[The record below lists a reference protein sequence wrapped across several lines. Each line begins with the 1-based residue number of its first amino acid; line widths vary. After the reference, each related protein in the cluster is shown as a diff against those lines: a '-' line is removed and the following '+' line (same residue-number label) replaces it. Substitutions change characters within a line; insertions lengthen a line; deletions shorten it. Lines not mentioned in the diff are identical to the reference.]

1 MLLLI
6 FFIFL
11 LILFRK
17 NISVFS
23 LLLSIQIISLTALL
37 LVNINVEVNSIKR
50 FANILYTLIMLTILM
65 YPWRKYNKIQEIY
78 CINEN
83 KVNKLSKSL
92 LIISALTFI
101 ILSITSTVVIL
112 FVEDINMFKYSE
124 GQSTE
129 FFYTQLPIDVRWYM
143 LASFIYV
150 LSYFLIPL
158 HFYYVI
164 KLNKKYAF
172 FCLLFSLNIIL
183 FGLTFFSRWTIIH
196 YILIFGVFLFL
207 FRDSVPKKY
216 LKLISSISLFFIML
230 FALWFINITINR
242 FNNNS
247 LYEANI
253 PLNSPIQNPSLYSNL
268 DYLSQWYS
276 NSLNVLDRY
285 NNKSMMGQG
294 SFSPLLSY
302 LNYFTPID
310 WNADSFIKLRQNLLG
325 DPYYYLFNG
334 LVADMIYD
342 FGYIISFILAI
353 IYFYLVNIAA
363 PKKKTISL
371 TKLLLIV
378 LSIQIPLFSIFYNYF
393 SGIIIAI
400 LFWIAISCYL
410 CNFKFGK
417 INLKNKQKLN

>member
-1 MLLLI
+1 
-6 FFIFL
+6 
-11 LILFRK
+11 
-17 NISVFS
+17 
-23 LLLSIQIISLTALL
+23 
-37 LVNINVEVNSIKR
+37 
-50 FANILYTLIMLTILM
+50 
-65 YPWRKYNKIQEIY
+65 
-78 CINEN
+78 
-83 KVNKLSKSL
+83 
-92 LIISALTFI
+92 
-101 ILSITSTVVIL
+101 
-112 FVEDINMFKYSE
+112 
-124 GQSTE
+124 
-129 FFYTQLPIDVRWYM
+129 
-143 LASFIYV
+143 
-150 LSYFLIPL
+150 
-158 HFYYVI
+158 
-164 KLNKKYAF
+164 
-172 FCLLFSLNIIL
+172 
-183 FGLTFFSRWTIIH
+183 
-196 YILIFGVFLFL
+196 
-207 FRDSVPKKY
+207 
-216 LKLISSISLFFIML
+216 
-230 FALWFINITINR
+230 
-242 FNNNS
+242 
-247 LYEANI
+247 
-253 PLNSPIQNPSLYSNL
+253 
-268 DYLSQWYS
+268 
-276 NSLNVLDRY
+276 
-285 NNKSMMGQG
+285 MGQG